1 MHSSVRQQRRNLRKL
16 VGRNGSRK
24 NTEPEGEMD
33 NFQDLQLGSL
43 TPLVSL
49 ENDLPSPL
57 SDLNA
62 FRQDMDRI
70 FVR

>member
-49 ENDLPSPL
+49 ENNLPSPL
-57 SDLNA
+57 
-62 FRQDMDRI
+62 
-70 FVR
+70 